1 MSSMLYRKNMRIYI
15 IYIKKTFKKHLF
27 IKDKAHLNLLL
38 KAKKMFHKPP
48 FPLPLSV
55 NTLKSSFKRRM

>member
-1 MSSMLYRKNMRIYI
+1 MRIYI

-38 KAKKMFHKPP
+38 KAKQIFHKPP